1 MSNDI
6 LQNELKGSIAVTV
19 ESLMKDVAETLQ
31 SLYDE
36 VSKETS
42 NDELIRMILETQQKA
57 STQAVNAGFAIR
69 LARPTGDAQREI
81 AEMLETLQLIN
92 DIVLDTLSS
101 TSDAY
106 AYVTQAHKILIGVQQ
121 MFAMSSIAGGAK

>member
-42 NDELIRMILETQQKA
+42 NDELTRMILETQQKA

-81 AEMLETLQLIN
+81 AEMLETLQLVN

-106 AYVTQAHKILIGVQQ
+106 TYVTQARKILVGVQQ

>member
-1 MSNDI
+1 M
-6 LQNELKGSIAVTV
+6 TV
-19 ESLMKDVAETLQ
+19 ESLMKDVAEALQ

-81 AEMLETLQLIN
+81 AEMLETLQLVN

-106 AYVTQAHKILIGVQQ
+106 AYVTHARKILVGVQQ

>member
-1 MSNDI
+1 LSNDI

-81 AEMLETLQLIN
+81 AEMLETLQLVN

-106 AYVTQAHKILIGVQQ
+106 AYVTQARKILVGVQQ

>member
-81 AEMLETLQLIN
+81 AEMLETLQLVN

-106 AYVTQAHKILIGVQQ
+106 TYVTQARKILIGVQQ

>member
-1 MSNDI
+1 M
-6 LQNELKGSIAVTV
+6 TV

-42 NDELIRMILETQQKA
+42 NDELTRMILETQQKA
-57 STQAVNAGFAIR
+57 STQAVNAGFSIR
-69 LARPTGDAQREI
+69 LTRSIETSQREI
-81 AEMLETLQLIN
+81 AEMLETLQLVN

-106 AYVTQAHKILIGVQQ
+106 AYVAHARKILVGVQQ

>member
-57 STQAVNAGFAIR
+57 STQAVNAGFSIR
-69 LARPTGDAQREI
+69 LAR
-81 AEMLETLQLIN
+81 
-92 DIVLDTLSS
+92 
-101 TSDAY
+101 
-106 AYVTQAHKILIGVQQ
+106 
-121 MFAMSSIAGGAK
+121 SI

>member
-69 LARPTGDAQREI
+69 LARPTSDAQREI
-81 AEMLETLQLIN
+81 AEMLETLQLVN

-106 AYVTQAHKILIGVQQ
+106 TYVTQTRKILIGVQQ

>member
-1 MSNDI
+1 M
-6 LQNELKGSIAVTV
+6 TV

-57 STQAVNAGFAIR
+57 STQAVNAGLAIR

-81 AEMLETLQLIN
+81 AETLETLQLVN

-106 AYVTQAHKILIGVQQ
+106 AYVTQSRKILVGVQQ

>member
-42 NDELIRMILETQQKA
+42 NDERTRMILAKQQTA
-57 STQAVNAGFAIR
+57 TN
-69 LARPTGDAQREI
+69 
-81 AEMLETLQLIN
+81 
-92 DIVLDTLSS
+92 
-101 TSDAY
+101 
-106 AYVTQAHKILIGVQQ
+106 
-121 MFAMSSIAGGAK
+121 

>member
-42 NDELIRMILETQQKA
+42 NDELIRMILETQQKGFNA
-57 STQAVNAGFAIR
+57 S
-69 LARPTGDAQREI
+69 RERRFRNSFG
-81 AEMLETLQLIN
+81 TT
-92 DIVLDTLSS
+92 DR
-101 TSDAY
+101 
-106 AYVTQAHKILIGVQQ
+106 
-121 MFAMSSIAGGAK
+121 

>member
-57 STQAVNAGFAIR
+57 STQSVNAGFSIR
-69 LARPTGDAQREI
+69 LTRLIDSSQREI
-81 AEMLETLQLIN
+81 AEMLETLQLVN

-106 AYVTQAHKILIGVQQ
+106 AYVIQARKILIGVQQ
-121 MFAMSSIAGGAK
+121 MFAISSIAGGAK

>member
-42 NDELIRMILETQQKA
+42 NDELTRMILETQQKA
-57 STQAVNAGFAIR
+57 STQAVNAGISIR
-69 LARPTGDAQREI
+69 LARSTETSQREI
-81 AEMLETLQLIN
+81 AEMLETLQLVN
-92 DIVLDTLSS
+92 DIVLDMLSA

-106 AYVTQAHKILIGVQQ
+106 AYVTHTRKILVGVQQ

>member
-42 NDELIRMILETQQKA
+42 NDELTRMILETQQKA
-57 STQAVNAGFAIR
+57 STQAVNAGISIR
-69 LARPTGDAQREI
+69 LARSTETSQREI
-81 AEMLETLQLIN
+81 AEMLETLQLVN
-92 DIVLDTLSS
+92 DIVLDTLSA

-106 AYVTQAHKILIGVQQ
+106 VYVTHARKILVGVQQ

>member
-1 MSNDI
+1 MSNEI

-81 AEMLETLQLIN
+81 AEMLETLQLVN
-92 DIVLDTLSS
+92 DVALDTLSS

-106 AYVTQAHKILIGVQQ
+106 AYVTQARKILIGVQQ
-121 MFAMSSIAGGAK
+121 MFAMSSIAGGVK

>member
-42 NDELIRMILETQQKA
+42 NDELTRMILETQQKA

-81 AEMLETLQLIN
+81 AEMLETLQLVN

-106 AYVTQAHKILIGVQQ
+106 AYVTHARKILVGVQQ

>member
-1 MSNDI
+1 M
-6 LQNELKGSIAVTV
+6 TV

-42 NDELIRMILETQQKA
+42 NDELTRMILETQQKA

-69 LARPTGDAQREI
+69 LARPTGDVQSEI
-81 AEMLETLQLIN
+81 AEMLETLQLVN
-92 DIVLDTLSS
+92 DIVLDALSS

-106 AYVTQAHKILIGVQQ
+106 AYVAQARKILIGVQQ

>member
-81 AEMLETLQLIN
+81 AEMLETLQLVN
-92 DIVLDTLSS
+92 DIVLDALSS
-101 TSDAY
+101 TSDAH
-106 AYVTQAHKILIGVQQ
+106 AYVTHARKILVGVQQ

>member
-69 LARPTGDAQREI
+69 LARSTGDAQREI
-81 AEMLETLQLIN
+81 AEMLETLQLVN

-106 AYVTQAHKILIGVQQ
+106 AYVTQACKILVGVQQ